1 MIVRHSRGEYPIE
14 FRSAQA
20 IWASLNPL
28 DPIVTDRNVARHYA
42 DALRSF
48 ERVFV
53 LPAGERTKNLTQFG
67 RVLGWLAG
75 VGAKRSTR
83 VVALGGGVIGDLVG
97 FAAASYM
104 RGVPFLQIPTTL
116 LAMVDSSVGGKVG
129 IDLPAGKN
137 LAGAFHAPSEVW
149 IAPDFLN
156 TLPAR
161 QHRNGAAEVWKAGY
175 IHRPALLDALRKNP
189 VRPNHPDLRWIIEE
203 SVEMKRQV
211 VEADEFETNG
221 LRATLNFGH
230 TVGHAIER
238 QLNYRRLLH
247 GEAIA
252 VGMVWE
258 AKIGERL
265 GVTPAG
271 TARQIAADMA
281 QQGLPTEIPLDLD
294 RRELVTTMA
303 GDKKATDAGLAL
315 SLLTGWGTCK
325 LITGIDPTEV
335 VSILISE

>member
-1 MIVRHSRGEYPIE
+1 MIVRHSRGEYPIH
-14 FRSAQA
+14 FRSAEA
-20 IWASLNPL
+20 IWASLNPH
-28 DPIVTDRNVARHYA
+28 DPIVTDQNVARHYA
-42 DALRSF
+42 DALGSL
-48 ERVFV
+48 ERVLV

-104 RGVPFLQIPTTL
+104 RGVPFLQIPTSL

-149 IAPDFLN
+149 ISQDFLK
-156 TLPAR
+156 TLPSR
-161 QHRNGAAEVWKAGY
+161 HHRNGAAEVWKAGY

-189 VRPNHPDLRWIIEE
+189 VRPMHPDLQWIIEE

-238 QLNYRRLLH
+238 QLSYRRLLH

-265 GVTPAG
+265 GVTPVG
-271 TARQIAADMA
+271 TAGQIAADMA
-281 QQGLPTEIPLDLD
+281 QQGLPTAIPSDLD
-294 RRELVTTMA
+294 RRDLVLSMG
-303 GDKKATDAGLAL
+303 GDKKATHSGLAL

-325 LITGIDPTEV
+325 LITGIDPAEV
-335 VSILISE
+335 ESILLSE